1 MQKDM
6 QKILINSNGVKT
18 VDEYLELRKKSKTT
32 DDFIRTVFKNKAPNY
47 TEIEISFFEL
57 CNLHCRFCWQDNY
70 NPTGVN
76 TIAEKADIAID
87 YLNSNKLRDN
97 IQVHMLGGELF
108 EDSIDFYDQYLEFV
122 TRIKKHCDQKFPEK
136 NLLFVFLTNMNF
148 QKQET
153 LEKLER
159 FLDKMSVAG
168 CKFVLTTSWD
178 PTGRP
183 LAGETT
189 TRFHHNITHF
199 KKHIAEVTFVLTK
212 QTIRKLLNLQ
222 TPYLDLLVQ
231 QGFKIDYDYYMPT
244 SAVDSLMP
252 SDREI
257 YEALSCLIKRYPSI
271 KKLEVWQEQ
280 NDDFVGKLSCASLN
294 KITILPDGTLT
305 NCRHLNYD
313 QKDFETEIFNE
324 SNSSMIMNYIS
335 KKECLSCEFFIKC
348 PLSCFVMS
356 DHKKY
361 VGNKELDECLYKKV
375 FRDNKPSK

>member
-1 MQKDM
+1 M
-6 QKILINSNGVKT
+6 QKILINSNGIKT
-18 VDEYLELRKKSKTT
+18 VEEYLSIREKSKQA
-32 DDFIRTVFKNKAPNY
+32 DEFIRSVFKNKAPDY

-76 TIAEKADIAID
+76 TIAEKADIVID
-87 YLNSNKLRDN
+87 YLEINKSKLKDN

-122 TRIKKHCDQKFPEK
+122 LKIQKHCETEFPTK

-148 QKQET
+148 QKDET
-153 LEKLER
+153 LKKLEK
-159 FLDKMSVAG
+159 FLVDMVNG
-168 CKFVLTTSWD
+168 NCKFVLTTSWD

-189 TRFHHNITHF
+189 TRFHHNITYF
-199 KKHIAEVTFVLTK
+199 KKYVAEITFVLTK

-222 TPYLDLLVQ
+222 TPYLDLLIE

-257 YEALSCLIKRYPSI
+257 YEALSCLLKRYPSI
-271 KKLEVWQEQ
+271 KKLEVFKRQ

-356 DHKKY
+356 DHKKFI
-361 VGNKELDECLYKKV
+361 GNKELDECLYKKV
-375 FRDNKPSK
+375 YRNSEEN